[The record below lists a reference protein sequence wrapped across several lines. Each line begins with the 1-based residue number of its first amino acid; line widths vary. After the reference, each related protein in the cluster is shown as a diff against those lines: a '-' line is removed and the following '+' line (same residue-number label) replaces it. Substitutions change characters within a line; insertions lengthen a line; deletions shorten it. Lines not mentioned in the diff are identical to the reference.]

1 VIHVPV
7 LVEEAV
13 AALQI
18 REAGTYVDGT
28 FGRGGHSAA
37 ILARLG
43 VRGRLL
49 AFDQDPEAH
58 ADRALQDPR
67 LELIHGRFSTMS
79 AALAERG
86 VRAVAGVLLDL
97 GVSSPQ
103 LDRAERGFSFMK
115 EGPLDMRMD
124 TTRGETA
131 AEWLNRADEEE
142 IREVIAT
149 YGEERF
155 AKAVAAKIVE
165 ARAREPF
172 RTTRQLAEVVGRAV
186 RTREPG
192 QHPATRTFQA
202 LRIHVNQELEELEV
216 TLPQAARLLERGG
229 RLAVISFHSLEDRIV
244 KRFFNER
251 AGKESRGSRHL
262 PEQSVKF
269 EAPSFEI
276 VNSRPLTPS
285 KGELEVNPRARS
297 ARLRAAQRTDAPSWP
312 LDEDELG
319 VPSVED

>member
-1 VIHVPV
+1 MS
-7 LVEEAV
+7 
-13 AALQI
+13 ALRI
-18 REAGTYVDGT
+18 RQDGTYVDGT

-43 VRGRLL
+43 VRGRLF
-49 AFDQDPEAH
+49 AFDQDPAAH
-58 ADRALQDPR
+58 ADRTHEDPR
-67 LELIHGRFSTMS
+67 LELIHARFSTMG

-86 VRAVAGVLLDL
+86 VRQVAGVLLDL

-103 LDRAERGFSFMK
+103 LDEAGRGFSFMK

-131 AEWLNRADEEE
+131 AEWLNRADERD
-142 IREVIAT
+142 IREVIST

-155 AKAVAAKIVE
+155 AKAVAAAIVD
-165 ARAREPF
+165 ARRIEPF
-172 RTTRQLAEVVGRAV
+172 RTTRQLAAVVGRAV

-216 TLPQAARLLERGG
+216 TLPRAAGLLEPGG

-244 KRFFNER
+244 KRFIRDR
-251 AGKESRGSRHL
+251 ASGDKLPRGVPVRAAEI
-262 PEQSVKF
+262 PE
-269 EAPSFEI
+269 
-276 VNSRPLTPS
+276 
-285 KGELEVNPRARS
+285 GELKPVGKPIKPGEAEMKRNPRARS
-297 ARLRAAQRTDAPSWP
+297 AVLRVAEKR
-312 LDEDELG
+312 
-319 VPSVED
+319 

>member
-1 VIHVPV
+1 MSEVFHVPV
-7 LVEEAV
+7 LLEEAV
-13 AALQI
+13 AALHI
-18 REAGTYVDGT
+18 REDETYVDGT

-49 AFDQDPEAH
+49 AFDQDPAAH

-67 LELIHGRFSTMS
+67 LELIHGRFSTMKQE
-79 AALAERG
+79 LAVRG
-86 VRAVAGVLLDL
+86 VHQVAGVLLDI

-103 LDRAERGFSFMK
+103 LDQPSRGFSFMND
-115 EGPLDMRMD
+115 GPLDMRMD

-131 AEWLNRADEEE
+131 AEWLNRAEEKD

-155 AKAVAAKIVE
+155 AKGIAAKIVA
-165 ARAREPF
+165 ARAVEPF

-202 LRIHVNQELEELEV
+202 LRIFINQELEELEV
-216 TLPQAARLLERGG
+216 TLPQAAGLLKAGG

-244 KRFFNER
+244 KGFIRER
-251 AGKESRGSRHL
+251 STADHL
-262 PEQSVKF
+262 PRGVPVRAAELPKPQLTAIGRAVKPS
-269 EAPSFEI
+269 EA
-276 VNSRPLTPS
+276 
-285 KGELEVNPRARS
+285 EVRRNPRARS
-297 ARLRAAQRTDAPSWP
+297 AILRVA
-312 LDEDELG
+312 EKN
-319 VPSVED
+319 

>member
-1 VIHVPV
+1 
-7 LVEEAV
+7 
-13 AALQI
+13 
-18 REAGTYVDGT
+18 
-28 FGRGGHSAA
+28 
-37 ILARLG
+37 
-43 VRGRLL
+43 
-49 AFDQDPEAH
+49 
-58 ADRALQDPR
+58 
-67 LELIHGRFSTMS
+67 MS

-86 VRAVAGVLLDL
+86 VQAVAGVLLDL

-131 AEWLNRADEEE
+131 AEWLNRADEKE
-142 IREVIAT
+142 IREVIAHH
-149 YGEERF
+149 GEERF

-165 ARAREPF
+165 ERAREPF

-216 TLPQAARLLERGG
+216 TLPQAARLLEPRG

-244 KRFFNER
+244 KHLLRDEAKGCTCPPDFPICVC
-251 AGKESRGSRHL
+251 GKQPTLR
-262 PEQSVKF
+262 V
-269 EAPSFEI
+269 
-276 VNSRPLTPS
+276 LTPRPVRPS
-285 KGELEVNPRARS
+285 ADEVERNPRAAS
-297 ARLRAAQRTDAPSWP
+297 ARLRVAIKI
-312 LDEDELG
+312 
-319 VPSVED
+319 